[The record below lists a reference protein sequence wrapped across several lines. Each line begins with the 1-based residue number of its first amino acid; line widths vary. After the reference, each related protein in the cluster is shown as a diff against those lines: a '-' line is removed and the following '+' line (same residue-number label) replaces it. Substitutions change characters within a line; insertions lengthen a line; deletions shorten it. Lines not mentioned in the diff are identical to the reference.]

1 MTVSLAG
8 QQGGTGVTVHA
19 DTVGV
24 ALSREQV
31 SLLIKLSL
39 DCVCVS
45 EYVSECLCLALQGS
59 LVSVCAS
66 SVLEALSPFLTQ
78 PPSEE
83 DEDSGIHSTPLTP
96 HHLPPTPSLFSSPA
110 HSTITTATV
119 TTLPAHTSH
128 STTSTSSL
136 ITHHSFSALWIQ
148 AIITKI
154 TLTLFARLPKL
165 PPRNHNQNERGRSS
179 TAQGFSVSSST
190 GFYATPLTSPTEC
203 AYTRDTA
210 TAASGPLYGE
220 GVTQS
225 EAPAENGAQGV
236 GNFATMANKGLQE
249 NKQKPLQNGSVP
261 PATDVGQTGTNNR
274 SASNS
279 CFETRTELVKFA
291 LDIDGVSV
299 QLDVQEKCTD
309 LVLKVSSVDASLY
322 RKQEEG
328 KKSSSGVAQDS
339 GGGGWGPYLPSEKIL
354 SSKGSAL
361 PESLSQLLVH
371 SSPAGDIRIIYNY
384 TCIHVC
390 VFCFLL
396 HVLMR
401 DEKEERMKQ
410 ARSNKQTRQ
419 SNTAHPRQ
427 SLFLRKMSC
436 LRWDSM

>member
-1 MTVSLAG
+1 MS
-8 QQGGTGVTVHA
+8 
-19 DTVGV
+19 
-24 ALSREQV
+24 
-31 SLLIKLSL
+31 
-39 DCVCVS
+39 VCV
-45 EYVSECLCLALQGS
+45 CLALQGS

-96 HHLPPTPSLFSSPA
+96 HHLPPTPSLLSSPA
-110 HSTITTATV
+110 HSTVTTATV

-128 STTSTSSL
+128 STTSASSL

-165 PPRNHNQNERGRSS
+165 PPQNHNQNERGRSS

-210 TAASGPLYGE
+210 TATSGPLFGE
-220 GVTQS
+220 GVTQG
-225 EAPAENGAQGV
+225 EGPAENGAQGG
-236 GNFATMANKGLQE
+236 GNFATMANKGIQE
-249 NKQKPLQNGSVP
+249 NKQKPFRSGSVP

-279 CFETRTELVKFA
+279 CFKTRTELVKFA

-322 RKQEEG
+322 RKQGEG

-339 GGGGWGPYLPSEKIL
+339 GGGGWGPYLPSETIL

-371 SSPAGDIRIIYNY
+371 SSPAGDIRIMYNY
-384 TCIHVC
+384 MYIHVHVC

-396 HVLMR
+396 MR
-401 DEKEERMKQ
+401 DEKEGRKKQ
-410 ARSNKQTRQ
+410 ARSNKQQDKATQ
-419 SNTAHPRQ
+419 HTQGSHY
-427 SLFLRKMSC
+427 S
-436 LRWDSM
+436 